1 MSLDFRAMD
10 SIPAQTPEAD
20 PGGAMYRLNREKQDR
35 DGYRQMYATYQQN
48 IKRAGTL
55 RGDIVKGI
63 QSGENPLELLL
74 KAVECI
80 SLMTG
85 DTVIYAQSK
94 EDILAV
100 YGWGEGAKP

>member
-1 MSLDFRAMD
+1 MSLDFRALD
-10 SIPAQTPEAD
+10 SIPNTAPAIGPGQATHRLDRERRERINAQ
-20 PGGAMYRLNREKQDR
+20 
-35 DGYRQMYATYQQN
+35 QMYATYQQN

-55 RGDIVKGI
+55 REDIVKGI
-63 QSGENPLELLL
+63 QSGEDPVALLL